1 MGVVVWVEGR
11 NRVPSPCWLTRLAHL
26 ASCRAM
32 REPAESQSVSLCA
45 RACAHTR
52 GTGEML
58 GGTCCSYG
66 EPEFCSQHSCQTAH
80 DCLEFQLQGI

>member
-52 GTGEML
+52 GTGEMAWWHL
-58 GGTCCSYG
+58 LLLWRTRVLFPTLMSD
-66 EPEFCSQHSCQTAH
+66 SS
-80 DCLEFQLQGI
+80 